1 MTALMERLLPPC
13 GASYTGPAVA
23 YTALVLLALVSTAR
37 SLVHLLRADGGAHS
51 VAGIPLQGR
60 DGANIVAVFAQ
71 WGANQLV
78 LALVQWAVI
87 LRYPALVPAM
97 WALALVEALLRQ
109 LAGWLKP
116 LQLGGHQPP
125 GAYGI
130 KAQIVLGAL
139 LLAVSL
145 ESFEPWASVP

>member
-1 MTALMERLLPPC
+1 MSALEKLLPPC
-13 GASYTGPAVA
+13 GASYGGPAIA
-23 YTALVLLALVSTAR
+23 YYALVLLTIVSTAR
-37 SLVHLLRADGGAHS
+37 SLVHLLRADGGAQS
-51 VAGIPLQGR
+51 VAGIPLQGK
-60 DGANIVAVFAQ
+60 DGINIVAVFGQ

-78 LALVQWAVI
+78 LAVAQWTVI

-116 LQLGGHQPP
+116 LQLGGHKPP
-125 GAYGI
+125 GAHGI
-130 KAQIVLGAL
+130 KIQIVMAAL

-145 ESFEPWASVP
+145 ETF

>member
-1 MTALMERLLPPC
+1 MV
-13 GASYTGPAVA
+13 VA
-23 YTALVLLALVSTAR
+23 
-37 SLVHLLRADGGAHS
+37 
-51 VAGIPLQGR
+51 I
-60 DGANIVAVFAQ
+60 FAQ

-78 LALVQWAVI
+78 LAVVQWTVI

-116 LQLGGHQPP
+116 LSLGGHKPP
-125 GAYGI
+125 GAHGT
-130 KAQIVLGAL
+130 KLQIVMAAL

-145 ESFEPWASVP
+145 ESF

>member
-1 MTALMERLLPPC
+1 MTALIERLLPPC
-13 GASYTGPAVA
+13 GASYTGPSVA
-23 YTALVLLALVSTAR
+23 YAALIVLALVSTAR
-37 SLVHLLRADGGAHS
+37 SLVHLLRVDGGANS
-51 VAGIPLQGR
+51 VANIPLQGR
-60 DGANIVAVFAQ
+60 DGANIVAVFGQ

-97 WALALVEALLRQ
+97 WALAFVEALLRQ

-116 LQLGGHQPP
+116 PQLGGHQPP
-125 GAYGI
+125 AARGI
-130 KAQIVLGAL
+130 KVQIVLAAL

-145 ESFEPWASVP
+145 ESFEL